1 MYTVK
6 EVAELLG
13 VSVHTV
19 RYYDDKGLI
28 PGTKRNSAN
37 QRLFDDDEVE
47 WLFVSLTLKDTGL
60 SLKEVKRYIELYQ
73 QGDSTL
79 PERYRIMTAQK
90 EKTLA
95 ELEALKL
102 RLAVLDRKIEHY
114 GKLLE
119 GGEDEWSHEY
129 MQSLIRKGQENGK

>member
-28 PGTKRNSAN
+28 PGTKRNAAN
-37 QRLFDDDEVE
+37 QRLFDDMEVE
-47 WLFVSLTLKDTGL
+47 WLFVSLTLKNSGL
-60 SLKEVKRYIELYQ
+60 SLKNVKHYIDLYQ

-79 PERYRIMTAQK
+79 QERYKLMTEQK
-90 EKTLA
+90 EKTLH
-95 ELEALKL
+95 EMEDLKL
-102 RLAVLDRKIEHY
+102 RLALLDRKIAHY

-119 GGEDEWSHEY
+119 GEEDTWSHEY
-129 MQSLIRKGQENGK
+129 MQTLIREGADHE

>member
-6 EVAELLG
+6 EVAQLLG

-19 RYYDDKGLI
+19 RYYDDRGLI

-37 QRLFDDDEVE
+37 QRLFDDMEVE
-47 WLFVSLTLKDTGL
+47 WLFISLTLKNTGL
-60 SLKEVKRYIELYQ
+60 SLKDVKHYIELYQ

-79 PERYRIMTAQK
+79 SERYEIMRMQK
-90 EKTLA
+90 EKTIQ
-95 ELEALKL
+95 EMEELKL
-102 RLAVLDRKIEHY
+102 RLAVLDRKLDHY

-119 GGEDEWSHEY
+119 GEEDTWSHEY
-129 MQSLIRKGQENGK
+129 MQKLIQKGRNHE

>member
-19 RYYDDKGLI
+19 RYYDDRGLI

-37 QRLFDDDEVE
+37 QRLFDDMEVE
-47 WLFVSLTLKDTGL
+47 WLFISLTLKNTGL
-60 SLKEVKRYIELYQ
+60 SLKDVKHYIELYQ

-79 PERYRIMTAQK
+79 SERYEIMRMQK
-90 EKTLA
+90 EKTIQ
-95 ELEALKL
+95 EMEELKL
-102 RLAVLDRKIEHY
+102 
-114 GKLLE
+114 
-119 GGEDEWSHEY
+119 
-129 MQSLIRKGQENGK
+129 

>member
-28 PGTKRNSAN
+28 PGTKRNAAN
-37 QRLFDDDEVE
+37 QRLFDDMEIE
-47 WLFVSLTLKDTGL
+47 WLFVSLTLKNTGL
-60 SLKEVKRYIELYQ
+60 SLKEVKHYIELYG

-79 PERYRIMTAQK
+79 PERYEIMRKQK
-90 EKTLA
+90 EKTLQ
-95 ELEALKL
+95 EIEELKL
-102 RLAVLDRKIEHY
+102 RLAVLDRKLDHY
-114 GKLLE
+114 GKLLK
-119 GGEDEWSHEY
+119 GEEDTWSHEY
-129 MQSLIRKGQENGK
+129 MQELIRKGTKHE

>member
-6 EVAELLG
+6 EVAKLLG

-19 RYYDDKGLI
+19 RYYDDRGLI

-37 QRLFDDDEVE
+37 QRLFDDMEVE
-47 WLFVSLTLKDTGL
+47 WLFVSLTLKNTGL
-60 SLKEVKRYIELYQ
+60 SLKDVKHYIELYG

-79 PERYRIMTAQK
+79 PERYEIMREQK
-90 EKTLA
+90 EKTLQ
-95 ELEALKL
+95 EIEELKL
-102 RLAVLDRKIEHY
+102 RLAVLDRKIDQY

-119 GGEDEWSHEY
+119 GEEDTWSHEY
-129 MQSLIRKGQENGK
+129 MQELIRKGTKHE

>member
-19 RYYDDKGLI
+19 RYYDDRGLI
-28 PGTKRNSAN
+28 PGTKRNSTN
-37 QRLFDDDEVE
+37 QRLFDDMGVE
-47 WLFVSLTLKDTGL
+47 WLFVSRTLMKTGL
-60 SLKEVKRYIELYQ
+60 SLKDVKHYIELYQ

-79 PERYRIMTAQK
+79 TERYELMQKQK
-90 EKTLA
+90 EKTLQKM
-95 ELEALKL
+95 EELKL
-102 RLAVLDRKIEHY
+102 RLAVLDRKIDHY

-119 GGEDEWSHEY
+119 GEEDSWSHEY
-129 MQSLIRKGQENGK
+129 MQKLIREGADHE

>member
-6 EVAELLG
+6 EVAKLLG

-19 RYYDDKGLI
+19 RYYDDRGLI

-37 QRLFDDDEVE
+37 QRLFDDMEVE
-47 WLFVSLTLKDTGL
+47 WLFVSLTLKNTGL
-60 SLKEVKRYIELYQ
+60 SLKDVKHYIELYG

-79 PERYRIMTAQK
+79 PERYEIMREQK
-90 EKTLA
+90 EKTLQ
-95 ELEALKL
+95 EIEELKL
-102 RLAVLDRKIEHY
+102 RLAVLDRKIDRY

-119 GGEDEWSHEY
+119 GEEDTWSHEY
-129 MQSLIRKGQENGK
+129 MQELIRKGTKHE

>member
-1 MYTVK
+1 MYIVK

-28 PGTKRNSAN
+28 PGTKRNAAN
-37 QRLFDDDEVE
+37 QRLFDDMEVE
-47 WLFVSLTLKDTGL
+47 WLFVSLTLKNTGL
-60 SLKEVKRYIELYQ
+60 SLKDVKHYIELYG

-79 PERYRIMTAQK
+79 QERYEIMRKQK
-90 EKTLA
+90 EKTIQ
-95 ELEALKL
+95 EMEELKL
-102 RLAVLDRKIEHY
+102 RLAVLDRKIDHY

-119 GGEDEWSHEY
+119 GEEDTWSHEY
-129 MQSLIRKGQENGK
+129 MQELIRKGAKHE